1 MKHATALL
9 MHVAEDLRLTD
20 PKTYAALETATR
32 AGCATLIQFE
42 CGPGATIAI
51 GTRDDYGHV
60 RWLHSCPL
68 Q

>member
-1 MKHATALL
+1 MTPQAQLL
-9 MHVAEDLRLTD
+9 MRVVEDLRLSD
-20 PKTYAALETATR
+20 PPTYEALELACR
-32 AGCATLIQFE
+32 QGCATLIQFE
-42 CGPGATIAI
+42 CGPDSTISV